1 MKRFGTAS
9 AVALAFILGFAAAQ
23 CQPQAGAPGAA
34 AKKQPITEFKGVNMG
49 SLNDAQKQTVGDIF
63 NEQKCTGCP
72 GDYTL
77 AECLALDPPNPT
89 YLALAN
95 LAVRNVQAGRTKEQ
109 AKAALD
115 QAMTRA
121 TRPPQAPPED
131 NKIYDVDIAGAHLK
145 GPENAPITI
154 VEFSDFQCPFCS
166 RGKATMDQVAQQY
179 GDKVRIAFKHFPL
192 DFHRQAKPAAIAAL
206 AAGEQGKFW
215 EMHDKLFDN
224 QRALG
229 EEDIKKYAQEL
240 GLDMAKFEEAIKRPD
255 LAAKV
260 DADIKQGKELGV
272 TGTPTFFVNG
282 KILKGAKPLQAFEAA
297 INAALEKKAG

>member
-23 CQPQAGAPGAA
+23 CQPQAGAPGAS

-179 GDKVRIAFKHFPL
+179 GDKVKIAFKHFPL
-192 DFHRQAKPAAIAAL
+192 DFHRQAKPASIAAL

-215 EMHDKLFDN
+215 EMHDKLFEN
-224 QRALG
+224 QKAL
-229 EEDIKKYAQEL
+229 DKDSMMKYAQEI
-240 GLDMAKFEEAIKRPD
+240 GLNMAKFKADIESDTVKKAVETDDAEAQRVGANGTPTMFINGEKFVGAQPFD
-255 LAAKV
+255 AFKSKIDEKLAAK
-260 DADIKQGKELGV
+260 
-272 TGTPTFFVNG
+272 
-282 KILKGAKPLQAFEAA
+282 
-297 INAALEKKAG
+297 